1 MYNRKDLLGLRDLS
15 ADEIMTILNTAK
27 EMKAKIDNP
36 SLRDDSLSKSSI
48 VTLFYENSTRTKMSF
63 MLAGDYQG
71 AIVKD
76 LGVATSS
83 VSKGESL
90 VDTGVTLDQM
100 GINIM
105 IIRHQMTGAA
115 HLLAKNVKASVVNAG
130 DGSNEHPTQ
139 ALLDLFTI
147 MEKKGSFEGLKV
159 VILGDI
165 SHSRVARSNA
175 FGLTKLG
182 AKVTLAG
189 PSTLVSNSMKSLGVE
204 VETDIPKAIKDADVV
219 NINTIFPKSY
229 EYSSLFGVNLEILK
243 YAKDDVLVMHP
254 GPVNRGVELSTEV
267 IDGKNSVITVQVKN
281 GVAVRMAVL
290 KLLTEAN
297 SR

>member
-115 HLLAKNVKASVVNAG
+115 HLLAKNVKASVVK
-130 DGSNEHPTQ
+130 Q
-139 ALLDLFTI
+139 AMVQTNTLHRHFLTFSLLW
-147 MEKKGSFEGLKV
+147 KRKV
-159 VILGDI
+159 VL
-165 SHSRVARSNA
+165 RA
-175 FGLTKLG
+175 
-182 AKVTLAG
+182 
-189 PSTLVSNSMKSLGVE
+189 
-204 VETDIPKAIKDADVV
+204 
-219 NINTIFPKSY
+219 
-229 EYSSLFGVNLEILK
+229 
-243 YAKDDVLVMHP
+243 
-254 GPVNRGVELSTEV
+254 
-267 IDGKNSVITVQVKN
+267 
-281 GVAVRMAVL
+281 
-290 KLLTEAN
+290 
-297 SR
+297 

>member
-1 MYNRKDLLGLRDLS
+1 M
-15 ADEIMTILNTAK
+15 
-27 EMKAKIDNP
+27 
-36 SLRDDSLSKSSI
+36 
-48 VTLFYENSTRTKMSF
+48 
-63 MLAGDYQG
+63 
-71 AIVKD
+71 
-76 LGVATSS
+76 
-83 VSKGESL
+83 
-90 VDTGVTLDQM
+90 DTGVTLDQM

-182 AKVTLAG
+182 AKVTTCR
-189 PSTLVSNSMKSLGVE
+189 SINISKQFYE
-204 VETDIPKAIKDADVV
+204 V
-219 NINTIFPKSY
+219 F
-229 EYSSLFGVNLEILK
+229 
-243 YAKDDVLVMHP
+243 
-254 GPVNRGVELSTEV
+254 RC
-267 IDGKNSVITVQVKN
+267 
-281 GVAVRMAVL
+281 
-290 KLLTEAN
+290 
-297 SR
+297 